1 MIQINVRFFANL
13 RVKSGQSSI
22 QLTLNEGATV
32 SDMLDELRQQYPVLT
47 PHLGDKI
54 VIAIN
59 HKVAL
64 RPDVLPNNAEIL
76 LMPPIA
82 GGRLN

>member
-1 MIQINVRFFANL
+1 MIQIKVKFFANL
-13 RVKSGQSSI
+13 RVKSGQSQIELSLE
-22 QLTLNEGATV
+22 QGATV
-32 SDMLDELRQQYPVLT
+32 SDMLGEIRQQYPMLT

-64 RPDVLPNNAEIL
+64 RPDVLPNDAEIL

-82 GGRLN
+82 GG

>member
-1 MIQINVRFFANL
+1 MIQIKVRFFANL
-13 RVKSGQSSI
+13 RVKSGKSQVELSMD
-22 QLTLNEGATV
+22 EGATV
-32 SDMLDELRQQYPVLT
+32 SDMLGEIRQQYPMLT

-64 RPDVLPNNAEIL
+64 RPDVLADNAEIL

-82 GGRLN
+82 GGRIN

>member
-1 MIQINVRFFANL
+1 MIQIKVRFFANL
-13 RVKSGQSSI
+13 RIKSGQSKVALS
-22 QLTLNEGATV
+22 LDEGATV
-32 SDMLDELRQQYPVLT
+32 SDMLVELRQLFPMLV

-82 GGRLN
+82 GGGTD